1 MVAVEHSFRNLV
13 MEIHPYRVRD
23 WALNTLFEGTPT
35 FLAGLGFAA
44 AGFIVA
50 FIVYKLILYCGLPKN
65 ALRHFRMAHSKD
77 GRTKLETYDHNGRVR
92 WKDVNAGFAHGAKPA
107 NTHGAPL
114 LDIEAQTFQKT
125 PAQSK
130 RQAPIFYSA
139 RSSVVHFV
147 ALLFKYSIIVFAFYL
162 AFGIAGVSIFS
173 LAFSLGII
181 GLIGTYAFSD
191 LLYNTAG
198 AFTVSGTGKWVEDAV
213 IAIAGRKGTIIEQ
226 GALFTTLRCKDEK
239 TGRIYLSDIPN
250 RYFNQSIVDRFIEE
264 EDGLQDFPV
273 DHLEQSIA
281 MGRQH
286 ASIVKEV

>member
-1 MVAVEHSFRNLV
+1 MVEHSFRNLM

-44 AGFIVA
+44 AGFVVA
-50 FIVYKLILYCGLPKN
+50 WIVYKLILYCGLPKN

-77 GRTKLETYDHNGRVR
+77 GKTRVETYDSNGRVK
-92 WKDVNAGFAHGAKPA
+92 WKDVKAA
-107 NTHGAPL
+107 APL
-114 LDIEAQTFQKT
+114 RGDAAIIDIEAQQTFKKT
-125 PAQSK
+125 PTQAG

-147 ALLFKYSIIVFAFYL
+147 ALLLKYSIIVFAFYL

-198 AFTVSGTGKWVEDAV
+198 AFVISGTGKWVEDAV
-213 IAIAGRKGTIIEQ
+213 IAIGGRKGTIIEQ
-226 GALFTTLRCKDEK
+226 GTLFTTLRCKDEK
-239 TGRIYLSDIPN
+239 TGRCYISEIPN
-250 RYFNQSIVDRFIEE
+250 RYFNQVIVDRFIEE
-264 EDGLQDFPV
+264 EDGLEDFSV
-273 DHLEQSIA
+273 DHIEQSIVSSPI
-281 MGRQH
+281 RQP
-286 ASIVKEV
+286 ILKML

>member
-1 MVAVEHSFRNLV
+1 MVEHSFRNLM

-44 AGFIVA
+44 AGFVVA
-50 FIVYKLILYCGLPKN
+50 YIVYKLILYCGLPKN

-77 GRTKLETYDHNGRVR
+77 GGTKVETYDHNGRVR
-92 WKDVNAGFAHGAKPA
+92 WKDVNAAFAQGAKAA
-107 NTHGAPL
+107 NSHVVV
-114 LDIEAQTFQKT
+114 DIEAQTFQKT
-125 PAQSK
+125 QKQAA
-130 RQAPIFYSA
+130 RRAPIFYSA

-147 ALLFKYSIIVFAFYL
+147 ALLLKYSIIVFAFYL

-198 AFTVSGTGKWVEDAV
+198 AFVISGTGKWVEDAV
-213 IAIAGRKGTIIEQ
+213 ISIGGRKGTIIEQ

-239 TGRIYLSDIPN
+239 TGRSYISEIPN
-250 RYFNQSIVDRFIEE
+250 RYFNQVIVDRFIEE
-264 EDGLQDFPV
+264 EDGLENFSV
-273 DHLEQSIA
+273 DHIEQHISSSLS
-281 MGRQH
+281 RQP
-286 ASIVKEV
+286 IVKMV